1 MAKVQ
6 HQRQSS
12 FELEILSLTMRL
24 AKMEIRVIR
33 KMYWV
38 KQWKESNPLP
48 SIDSIRNRATKKT
61 IEIFSVNGD

>member
-1 MAKVQ
+1 
-6 HQRQSS
+6 
-12 FELEILSLTMRL
+12 MRL

-61 IEIFSVNGD
+61 IEIFGVNVD